1 VAGWAFEYGSASLF
15 QGPIARA
22 ANGVDFSWLASIVFS
37 GLGYWWLARSEPH
50 LVNARAPAPG
60 DHTVAAALEDWTRA
74 VGEHGISQAVLIA
87 RDNDTRAALNTAAR
101 DHVHAQGQLR
111 DDVDYGRVTV
121 AVGDRIICRRN

>member
-1 VAGWAFEYGSASLF
+1 MRQRDVDERRALAHLHDGRPGSYLEWAEKNE
-15 QGPIARA
+15 R
-22 ANGVDFSWLASIVFS
+22 VV
-37 GLGYWWLARSEPH
+37 
-50 LVNARAPAPG
+50 V
-60 DHTVAAALEDWTRA
+60 HTDDGAVAAALEDWTRA

-111 DDVDYGRVTV
+111 DDVDHGRLIV